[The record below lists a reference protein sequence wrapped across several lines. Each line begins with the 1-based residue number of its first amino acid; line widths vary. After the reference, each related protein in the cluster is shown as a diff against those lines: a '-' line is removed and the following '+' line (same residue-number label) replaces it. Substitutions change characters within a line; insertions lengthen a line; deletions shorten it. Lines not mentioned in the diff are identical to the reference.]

1 MPCQS
6 DYSDYANS
14 SARAELDRLT
24 KENDMLRE
32 SLIKIFEENPGITL
46 KLPKK
51 LVAAISTA
59 QLKHRRDDLTR
70 LEKTFIKDK
79 DTENLQKVWD
89 ADPSKPLEPQLGFDP
104 DDF

>member
-6 DYSDYANS
+6 NYDDYANK

-24 KENDMLRE
+24 KENDMYRE
-32 SLIKIFEENPGITL
+32 ALLKIFEDNPGISV

-51 LVAAISTA
+51 FVAALAESQI
-59 QLKHRRDDLTR
+59 KHRKEDLAR
-70 LEKTFIKDK
+70 LEKTFIKDQ

-89 ADPSKPLEPQLGFDP
+89 ADPMQPLEPQLGFNP